1 MREHY
6 HTSIEH
12 ILLTGIAAILVID
25 VFGLLAV
32 QMTRSQNE
40 LVARGGRILG
50 AVVPF
55 HG

>member
-12 ILLTGIAAILVID
+12 ILLTGLSAIIVID
-25 VFGLLAV
+25 VLGLLAI
-32 QMTRSQNE
+32 QMVRSRNE
-40 LVARGGRILG
+40 IVSRTGKALG

>member
-12 ILLTGIAAILVID
+12 VLLTGIAAILVID
-25 VFGLLAV
+25 GFGLLAI
-32 QMTRSQNE
+32 QLARSDNE
-40 LVARGGRILG
+40 LVARTGRILG

-55 HG
+55 HN

>member
-12 ILLTGIAAILVID
+12 VLLTGIAAIIVID

-32 QMTRSQNE
+32 QLSRSDNE
-40 LVARGGRILG
+40 MVARTGRVLG

-55 HG
+55 HN